1 MTDTEHFRALET
13 MYLAASINRIYKPTI
28 AVAEGRADIE
38 IEIAEKFFHAA
49 GAVHG
54 SVYFKMLDDAAY
66 FAANSLEREFFLLTA
81 SFTTYL
87 THPIT
92 SGVVKS
98 VGTVGT
104 RTGRQFIAES
114 VAYNSDGQEIGRGNG
129 LFVRGKCPLRDVAGY
144 GRPQR
149 TTALGRKQT
158 GKWNMFVRD
167 GLGWTRYQA
176 ISTPKYIS
184 TRCLSWMYSFNTG
197 LR

>member
-1 MTDTEHFRALET
+1 MTDTEHFRALKT
-13 MYLAASINRIYKPTI
+13 MYLAAPINRIYKPTF
-28 AVAEGRADIE
+28 AAAEGLADIE

-87 THPIT
+87 TRPIT

-104 RTGRQFIAES
+104 QTGRQFIAES

-129 LFVRGKCPLRDVAGY
+129 LFVRGKRSLRDVAGY
-144 GRPQR
+144 GR
-149 TTALGRKQT
+149 T
-158 GKWNMFVRD
+158 
-167 GLGWTRYQA
+167 
-176 ISTPKYIS
+176 
-184 TRCLSWMYSFNTG
+184 
-197 LR
+197 